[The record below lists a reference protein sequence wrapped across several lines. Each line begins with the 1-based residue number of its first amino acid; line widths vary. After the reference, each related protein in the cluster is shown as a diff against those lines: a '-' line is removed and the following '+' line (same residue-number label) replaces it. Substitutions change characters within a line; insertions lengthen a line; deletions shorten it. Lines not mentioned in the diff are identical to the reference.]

1 MLRLWPHPGTVRLL
15 PPDHKGPGMNRAAS
29 HQWCLVGQNVQLPT
43 TPIQGLGSPRSKW

>member
-1 MLRLWPHPGTVRLL
+1 MLRLWPHPSTVRLR

-29 HQWCLVGQNVQLPT
+29 HQWYLLRQSVHLPT